1 MSIPKIDLAKIIPP
15 PTAVLREGLIVLG
28 GLLLAA
34 YVISKFPAVQKFVA
48 ANSLTVRDGDGKV
61 LF

>member
-1 MSIPKIDLAKIIPP
+1 MKIDVLKQVIPGP
-15 PTAVLREGLIVLG
+15 LVVVREGLIVLG

-48 ANSLTVRDGDGKV
+48 ANSLTIKDGDGRV
-61 LF
+61 LY

>member
-1 MSIPKIDLAKIIPP
+1 MVKLSKIIPSGP
-15 PTAVLREGLIVLG
+15 EVARETIVVLC

-34 YVISKFPAVQKFVA
+34 YIISKFPRVQKFVA
-48 ANSLTVRDGDGKV
+48 ANSLTVKNEDGKV

>member
-1 MSIPKIDLAKIIPP
+1 MN
-15 PTAVLREGLIVLG
+15 AVSLLKKVVPSPVAVVREGMIVLG

-48 ANSLTVRDGDGKV
+48 ANSLTVKDSDGKI
-61 LF
+61 LY

>member
-1 MSIPKIDLAKIIPP
+1 MKLDFLKKVIPSPLEVA
-15 PTAVLREGLIVLG
+15 REGLIVLG

-48 ANSLTVRDGDGKV
+48 ANSLTVNDGDGKV